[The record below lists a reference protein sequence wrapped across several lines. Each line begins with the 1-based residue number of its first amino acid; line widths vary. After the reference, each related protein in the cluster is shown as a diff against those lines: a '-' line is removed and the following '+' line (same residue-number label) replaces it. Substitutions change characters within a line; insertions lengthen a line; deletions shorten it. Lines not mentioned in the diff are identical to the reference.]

1 VLAFYNA
8 VSLYGDRGA
17 FMIKTISVLAKEV
30 DVGIETIRFYEQK
43 GLITQPLKPVSG
55 YRIYPQDTV
64 KKLLFIKRAKVL
76 GFTLEEIKKLI
87 QLNNMQCDEMA
98 VLAKNKLVL
107 VRDKIAFLLKLEN
120 SLEQVVSTCYSNTD
134 QQTCPT
140 IKSLYI

>member
-1 VLAFYNA
+1 MK
-8 VSLYGDRGA
+8 R
-17 FMIKTISVLAKEV
+17 TISVLAKEV

-55 YRIYPQDTV
+55 YRIYPQETV

-87 QLNNMQCDEMA
+87 QLNDMQCNEMA

-107 VRDKIAFLLKLEN
+107 VRDKIAFLRKLEN
-120 SLEQVVSTCYSNTD
+120 SLEQVISTCDSNANK
-134 QQTCPT
+134 QNCPT
-140 IKSLYI
+140 IESLYV

>member
-1 VLAFYNA
+1 MLAFYNA

-107 VRDKIAFLLKLEN
+107 VRDKKAFLLKLEN
-120 SLEQVVSTCYSNTD
+120 SL
-134 QQTCPT
+134 
-140 IKSLYI
+140 

>member
-1 VLAFYNA
+1 MK
-8 VSLYGDRGA
+8 R
-17 FMIKTISVLAKEV
+17 TISVLAKEV

-43 GLITQPLKPVSG
+43 GLITQPLKPGSG
-55 YRIYPQDTV
+55 YRIYTQDTG
-64 KKLLFIKRAKVL
+64 KKLVFTKRAKVL

-107 VRDKIAFLLKLEN
+107 VRDKITFLLKLEN
-120 SLEQVVSTCYSNTD
+120 SLEQVVSTCHSNTE

-140 IKSLYI
+140 IQSLYI

>member
-1 VLAFYNA
+1 MK
-8 VSLYGDRGA
+8 R
-17 FMIKTISVLAKEV
+17 TISVLAKEV

-55 YRIYPQDTV
+55 YRIYPQETV

-87 QLNNMQCDEMA
+87 QLNDMQCNEMA
-98 VLAKNKLVL
+98 VLAKNKLAL

-120 SLEQVVSTCYSNTD
+120 SLEQVISTCDSNANK
-134 QQTCPT
+134 QNCPT
-140 IKSLYI
+140 IESLYV

>member
-1 VLAFYNA
+1 
-8 VSLYGDRGA
+8 
-17 FMIKTISVLAKEV
+17 M
-30 DVGIETIRFYEQK
+30 
-43 GLITQPLKPVSG
+43 KPVSG

-107 VRDKIAFLLKLEN
+107 VRDKITFLLKLEN
-120 SLEQVVSTCYSNTD
+120 SLEQVVSTCHSNTE

>member
-1 VLAFYNA
+1 MLAFYNA

-43 GLITQPLKPVSG
+43 GLITQPLKPASG

-64 KKLLFIKRAKVL
+64 KKLLFIKRAKEL

-87 QLNNMQCDEMA
+87 HLDDMQCDEMA
-98 VLAKNKLVL
+98 VLAENKLVL
-107 VRDKIAFLLKLEN
+107 VRDKIASLLKLEN
-120 SLEQVVSTCYSNTD
+120 GLERVVSTCHSN
-134 QQTCPT
+134 QNKQTCP
-140 IKSLYI
+140 IIESLYA